1 MSIKSKILQS
11 FYKQYPDY
19 ESVYLTHY
27 GSKLYGTDSE
37 TSDTDIK
44 GIFIPTE
51 RDVLLK
57 KDPDHWSMNTNNT
70 IEKNTSEDIDC
81 QLFSI
86 YKFFSLLEKGDTG
99 SLDIL
104 FSMFRGETIIHD
116 DHDFTKMMKLHY
128 KEFLSKNLGA
138 FKGYCL
144 GQAKRFGIKGQR
156 YDELEKFVL
165 HLQSFS
171 TVLVLQSPINVHF
184 NKFKLFFAEID
195 AKYLSIS
202 NLEDGSKRNGN
213 EPAKSVEYLTVLGR
227 NFIGTVSYG
236 YLLNKLT
243 EILDTFGHRTKKA
256 ATDNYVDNKALSHAV
271 RIMTELEE
279 LLDTSMI
286 RFPLKNAEE
295 IKRIK
300 YTILE
305 QEEYAEIMDNLNAK
319 LDIIDTK
326 IKESKMPEFSNKKS
340 IQDIIL
346 YYVRLQK

>member
-1 MSIKSKILQS
+1 MASYKSKIFQN

-19 ESVYLTHY
+19 EIVYLTHY

-44 GIFIPTE
+44 GIFIPSE

-57 KDPDHWSMNTNNT
+57 KDPEHWSMNTNNT
-70 IEKNTSEDIDC
+70 DEKNTTEDIDC

-86 YKFFSLLEKGDTG
+86 YKFFHLLEKGETG
-99 SLDIL
+99 SIDIL

-156 YDELEKFVL
+156 FDELEKFVL

-171 TVLVLQSPINVHF
+171 TVLVQQSPISVHF
-184 NKFKLFFAEID
+184 EKFKMFFNDID
-195 AKYLSIS
+195 AKYL
-202 NLEDGSKRNGN
+202 LFTAMEDGSKRNGN
-213 EPAKSVEYLTVLGR
+213 EPAKNVQYLTVLGR
-227 NFIGTVSYG
+227 HFIGTVTYG

-256 ATDNYVDNKALSHAV
+256 ATDNYIDNKALSHAV
-271 RIMTELEE
+271 RIMYELEE
-279 LLDTSMI
+279 LLDTTMI
-286 RFPLKNAEE
+286 RFPLKNADE
-295 IKRIK
+295 IKRVK
-300 YTILE
+300 YSLF
-305 QEEYAEIMDNLNAK
+305 L
-319 LDIIDTK
+319 
-326 IKESKMPEFSNKKS
+326 NKKNT
-340 IQDIIL
+340 
-346 YYVRLQK
+346 QKLWMF